1 MTMTAMLVKNN
12 NLYFCWLVCYSA
24 GDISGYIIWALH
36 CWCLYCWLLVFV
48 FVLDCWCSGIVG
60 AFAVFCCIIWACIVG
75 VLLGVCNCNIA
86 LLVLW
91 CSGERGSIGGSR
103 GRYLDGDAGALI
115 IGHWWLLLVLLLV
128 FELLVLCLV
137 LTIVTVL
144 WCSGERGRIGGSG
157 GSQWQPLTDNSI
169 ALPVLVLPV
178 F

>member
-1 MTMTAMLVKNN
+1 M
-12 NLYFCWLVCYSA
+12 
-24 GDISGYIIWALH
+24 
-36 CWCLYCWLLVFV
+36 
-48 FVLDCWCSGIVG
+48 
-60 AFAVFCCIIWACIVG
+60 
-75 VLLGVCNCNIA
+75 LGVCNCNIA

-137 LTIVTVL
+137 FAIVTVL
-144 WCSGERGRIGGSG
+144 WCSGERGRIGGSR

-169 ALPVLVLPV
+169 ALPVLILVLSVLCFLLLVLLATMLLKPATATV
-178 F
+178 LVCFALGYCGTVSHNCRLLYRPA